1 MHSRLQSIYFKK
13 CLANF
18 NARLEGYCRDDKS
31 KARFDRF
38 DRKKRVKS
46 QGHRGKKKGVQALI
60 KITHKVMNDFDA
72 IWQDGVE

>member
-38 DRKKRVKS
+38 DRKKGSKVKVT
-46 QGHRGKKKGVQALI
+46 GVKKKGVQALI